1 MKIDYLKH
9 GYVPTSFSTAHL
21 TCPDYGYNGG
31 YNTSYSAQGAADG
44 GGFVGGEKLNSSQAG
59 GKGSYGNDTVRA
71 VTIKQ
76 ILHAQH
82 PHPDAEFKID
92 GEVITSVTFV
102 GQIRNVSTQATNITY
117 KVDDGT
123 DIVEVKQ
130 WIDSEA
136 NQDQMDTDSSKPKL
150 VEDAYCRVWGRLRAF
165 NDKRHVQAHIIRP
178 ITDYNEINYHLL
190 EATALH
196 LFFTRGPPG
205 TAGDNDQ
212 KQTGGQNG
220 QMDGSAAGGRG
231 LPGNLTPRAKA
242 VYDYLRNSPQSNEGQ
257 HVQLIA
263 SNMGMEVNDVYKAAE
278 ELVEAGLTF
287 TTVDESTWAVLD
299 F

>member
-1 MKIDYLKH
+1 M
-9 GYVPTSFSTAHL
+9 
-21 TCPDYGYNGG
+21 
-31 YNTSYSAQGAADG
+31 
-44 GGFVGGEKLNSSQAG
+44 NSSQAG
-59 GKGSYGNDTVRA
+59 GRGYGKDTVRA

-76 ILHAQH
+76 ILHAHH
-82 PHPDAEFKID
+82 PHPDADFKID
-92 GEVITSVTFV
+92 GDVVTQLTFV
-102 GQIRNVSTQATNITY
+102 GQIRNISTQTTNITY

-130 WIDSEA
+130 WVDSEA

-150 VEDAYCRVWGRLRAF
+150 AEDGYCRVWGRLRAF
-165 NDKRHVQAHIIRP
+165 HDKRHVQAHIIRP

-190 EATALH
+190 EATATH

-205 TAGDNDQ
+205 NAGDNAQ
-212 KQTGGQNG
+212 RGMGQHGETDENQSMQG
-220 QMDGSAAGGRG
+220 GGRG
-231 LPGNLTPRAKA
+231 LPSNLTPRAKA
-242 VYDYLRNSPQSNEGQ
+242 VYTYLRNSPQSNEGQ

-263 SNMGMEVNDVYKAAE
+263 SNLRMEVNDVYKAAE
-278 ELVEAGLTF
+278 ELVEAGLSY

>member
-1 MKIDYLKH
+1 M
-9 GYVPTSFSTAHL
+9 
-21 TCPDYGYNGG
+21 GG
-31 YNTSYSAQGAADG
+31 D
-44 GGFVGGEKLNSSQAG
+44 KLNSSQAG
-59 GKGSYGNDTVRA
+59 GKGGYGNDTVRA

-76 ILHAQH
+76 ILQAHH
-82 PHPDAEFKID
+82 PHPDADFKID
-92 GEVITSVTFV
+92 GELVTSITFV
-102 GQIRNVSTQATNITY
+102 GQIRNVSTQTTHITY
-117 KVDDGT
+117 KIDDGT

-130 WIDSEA
+130 WIDNDPNS
-136 NQDQMDTDSSKPKL
+136 DQMDTDSAKPKL
-150 VEDAYCRVWGRLRAF
+150 EEDAYCRVWGRLKAF
-165 NDKRHVQAHIIRP
+165 NDKRHVQAHIIRA

-205 TAGDNDQ
+205 VNGNNDQ
-212 KQTGGQNG
+212 NNAAAQNN
-220 QMDGSAAGGRG
+220 QMDGGATGNRG